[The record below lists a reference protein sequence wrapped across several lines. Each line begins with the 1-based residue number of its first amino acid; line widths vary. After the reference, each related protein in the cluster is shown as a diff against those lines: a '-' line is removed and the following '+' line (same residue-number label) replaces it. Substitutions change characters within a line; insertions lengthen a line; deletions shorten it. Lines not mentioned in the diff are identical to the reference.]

1 MTYQET
7 VTPTFRKDWAAA
19 VAAGF
24 EQIRDNRGYRNTP
37 TDDMLEGMARSFE
50 RQEHDW
56 LYEQERLG
64 TYVRLFDSYLD
75 EFRTVPANEVSV
87 IEESNEK
94 HKQSEADTAKWKAE
108 RAEEKKNNKWFRKFP
123 VNWPF
128 LSRKL

>member
-7 VTPTFRKDWAAA
+7 VTPTFHKDWPAAIS
-19 VAAGF
+19 AGF

-64 TYVRLFDSYLD
+64 TYVRLFDRYRD
-75 EFRTVPANEVSV
+75 EFRTVPAKEVAE

-94 HKQSEADTAKWKAE
+94 YEESELSTANWKE
-108 RAEEKKNNKWFRKFP
+108 QRAEEKKRNKWYRRLLAKIE
-123 VNWPF
+123 
-128 LSRKL
+128 R

>member
-56 LYEQERLG
+56 LYEQEQLG
-64 TYVRLFDSYLD
+64 TYVRVFDSYRD
-75 EFRTVPANEVSV
+75 KFRTVPVAEVTA
-87 IEESNEK
+87 IEEHNEK
-94 HKQSEADTAKWKAE
+94 HKQSEVKTAEYMKEQKAKKKWYH
-108 RAEEKKNNKWFRKFP
+108 KFP
-123 VNWPF
+123 INWP
-128 LSRKL
+128 LHTQHLR